1 MSTVSLLE
9 FKLLDEFGRK
19 KFQIYRIQ
27 YGMVSVRLFDFG
39 NNSDWKDFVL
49 ASSQIKPFQQKKFQ
63 RCWSNSFHF
72 ESKPIPLP
80 ASKGMTAWEKAQK
93 RKTAILW
100 DC

>member
-1 MSTVSLLE
+1 MTRVNVGKWHRPAMSTVSLLE

-63 RCWSNSFHF
+63 RC
-72 ESKPIPLP
+72 
-80 ASKGMTAWEKAQK
+80 
-93 RKTAILW
+93 
-100 DC
+100 